1 MQKENDSQIFANS
14 RQKKFIW
21 TEKREKET
29 KTSNKLSS
37 PLKMTEQSNLKPTAE
52 NTQEESQTQ
61 NLKGKQDTEN
71 IFSNVYNFH

>member
-1 MQKENDSQIFANS
+1 MFDNLKAKMFN
-14 RQKKFIW
+14 W
-21 TEKREKET
+21 TKKREKEA

-61 NLKGKQDTEN
+61 
-71 IFSNVYNFH
+71 